1 MHGNRKRS
9 CQAHYVNYPG
19 CQRLF
24 MHGFWFRSSHFL
36 RPVIAKRAF
45 SVDPTVFFGQKVA
58 IIKTKSAAIAFFSSP
73 PFLLLAL
80 SLFPFLF
87 LRVCFLFLL
96 MCLSVPPP
104 PPTTSLPAICG
115 TNYSTFVF
123 LSKEWSCCRCCCLFV
138 SVILEFLKLKKPAFW
153 RLFFWNDCKFC

>member
-1 MHGNRKRS
+1 
-9 CQAHYVNYPG
+9 
-19 CQRLF
+19 

-36 RPVIAKRAF
+36 RLVIAKRAF

-87 LRVCFLFLL
+87 LRVCFSFSVDVLVSAPLLLAFQLFAGQTIQLL
-96 MCLSVPPP
+96 YFCPKNEVVVVVVVCSFP
-104 PPTTSLPAICG
+104 CDFG
-115 TNYSTFVF
+115 
-123 LSKEWSCCRCCCLFV
+123 V
-138 SVILEFLKLKKPAFW
+138 S
-153 RLFFWNDCKFC
+153 RT